1 MIFRGTRGRWL
12 ALFVLVGVVSVG
24 MSWLAPHAARG
35 DDPPT
40 LEQGDKPKPTT
51 GAGRMGQNFLPD
63 PKGGTRFQG
72 VIGYFLLIGIAYA
85 VSRKRNDVLWRPVIF
100 GLALQACF
108 ALIVL
113 NPVVGQFFFNV
124 VDVGVRRLLSF
135 AEAGIDFVM
144 QSTVPHEITFVDNGG
159 KMTTEIFIGRT
170 SPVIK
175 NFAFWILPTVIFFS
189 SLITMLYHL
198 GVMQVIV
205 KGLSR
210 AMVYAMRTSGSETL
224 SCTANVFVGQTE
236 APLLVRPFI
245 GRMTQS
251 ELMAVMTGGFAT
263 VAGGVLA
270 IYVSMLKGIPG
281 IAGHL
286 VTASIMAAPC
296 ALAIAKLM
304 YPETEESA
312 TAGSLKLEVERP
324 DSNVIEAAARG
335 ATEGM
340 GLVLNITAVL
350 IGFVGLVTLVNAIIG
365 LAGVSLE
372 GILGWILR
380 PLAWT
385 MGVPWGEANLVGQ
398 LLGEKLVLT
407 ELIAYLHL
415 KSVLQGGTAML
426 SKRSAVIA
434 SYSLCGFA
442 NVASIGI
449 QIGGIGG
456 MAPERRGE
464 LARLGL
470 FAMFAGAIVS
480 CLSGTIAGF
489 FV

>member
-1 MIFRGTRGRWL
+1 MIFRGKRGKWL
-12 ALFVLVGVVSVG
+12 ALFVLVGVVSMG
-24 MSWLAPHAARG
+24 MSWLSPHAARG
-35 DDPPT
+35 DDQPTMEQADPPR
-40 LEQGDKPKPTT
+40 PSS
-51 GAGRMGQNFLPD
+51 GAERMGQNFLPD
-63 PKGGTRFQG
+63 PKGGSRFQG
-72 VIGYFLLIGIAYA
+72 VIGYLVLIGIAYA
-85 VSRKRNDVLWRPVIF
+85 VSRKRTCVLWRPVIF
-100 GLALQACF
+100 GLALQALF

-144 QSTVPHEITFVDNGG
+144 QSTVPHQVTFTTGG
-159 KMTTEIFIGRT
+159 PMTTEVFIGRT
-170 SPVIK
+170 SPVLK

-189 SLITMLYHL
+189 SMITMLYHL
-198 GVMQVIV
+198 GIMQVIV

-245 GRMTQS
+245 AHMTQS

-296 ALAIAKLM
+296 ALAVSKLM

-312 TAGSLKLEVERP
+312 TAGSLKLEVDRP

-350 IGFVGLVTLVNAIIG
+350 IGFVGLVTLFNAIIG
-365 LAGVSLE
+365 LAGLSLE

>member
-1 MIFRGTRGRWL
+1 
-12 ALFVLVGVVSVG
+12 
-24 MSWLAPHAARG
+24 
-35 DDPPT
+35 
-40 LEQGDKPKPTT
+40 
-51 GAGRMGQNFLPD
+51 MGQNFLPD
-63 PKGGTRFQG
+63 PEQTIFTRFQG
-72 VIGYFLLIGIAYA
+72 IIGYMLLVAIAFG
-85 VSRKRNDVLWRPVIF
+85 VSRKRREVLWRPVLF
-100 GLALQACF
+100 GLGLQLLL

-124 VDVGVRRLLSF
+124 VDVGVRRLLGF

-144 QSTVPHEITFVDNGG
+144 QSTVPHEVTFTSGG
-159 KMTTEIFIGRT
+159 PMTTEVFIGRT
-170 SPVIK
+170 SPVMK

-189 SLITMLYHL
+189 SLITVLYHL

-236 APLLVRPFI
+236 APLLVKPFVQ
-245 GRMTQS
+245 RMTQS

-324 DSNVIEAAARG
+324 DFNAIEAAARG

-350 IGFVGLVTLVNAIIG
+350 IGFVGLVTLANAVLG

-415 KSVLQGGTAML
+415 KSVLGGGTAML
-426 SKRSAVIA
+426 SRRSAVIA

-456 MAPERRGE
+456 MAPERRGD